1 MLSEALI
8 TEVDEM
14 LPMVTNMEA
23 SATVV
28 AEELDQYMP
37 MAHEPAVKR
46 PMAASSGPELNP
58 RFKSNWIATLTHNAL
73 EANQI
78 DQETGQHVS
87 H

>member
-1 MLSEALI
+1 MLSDALI

-46 PMAASSGPELNP
+46 PIAASSGPELNP
-58 RFKSNWIATLTHNAL
+58 RFKSN
-73 EANQI
+73 
-78 DQETGQHVS
+78 
-87 H
+87 

>member
-46 PMAASSGPELNP
+46 PMAASSGHGLIQV
-58 RFKSNWIATLTHNAL
+58 S
-73 EANQI
+73 NQI
-78 DQETGQHVS
+78 ESLHLPIMRLKPTRLTRKPAS
-87 H
+87 M

>member
-1 MLSEALI
+1 MQIDIKYVYTYRSAVGNMLSEALI

-46 PMAASSGPELNP
+46 PMAASSGP
-58 RFKSNWIATLTHNAL
+58 
-73 EANQI
+73 
-78 DQETGQHVS
+78 
-87 H
+87 

>member
-1 MLSEALI
+1 MQIDIKYVHTYRSAVGNMLSEALI

-46 PMAASSGPELNP
+46 PMAASSGP
-58 RFKSNWIATLTHNAL
+58 
-73 EANQI
+73 
-78 DQETGQHVS
+78 
-87 H
+87 

>member
-1 MLSEALI
+1 MLREALI

-46 PMAASSGPELNP
+46 PMAASSE
-58 RFKSNWIATLTHNAL
+58 S
-73 EANQI
+73 
-78 DQETGQHVS
+78 
-87 H
+87 

>member
-1 MLSEALI
+1 MQIDDIKYVYTYRSAVGNMLSEALI

-46 PMAASSGPELNP
+46 PMAASSGP
-58 RFKSNWIATLTHNAL
+58 
-73 EANQI
+73 
-78 DQETGQHVS
+78 
-87 H
+87 